1 MLTCRF
7 LIFSFLLLM
16 VASFSVAQDEPV
28 DTLEEMVAKIF
39 ATRRITRADQS
50 VLMAMFAGNN
60 ISANDKMLINQIYDA
75 LNQGRLRV
83 VE

>member
-1 MLTCRF
+1 M
-7 LIFSFLLLM
+7 ISM
-16 VASFSVAQDEPV
+16 AIQSVED
-28 DTLEEMVAKIF
+28 MVAKIF

-60 ISANDKMLINQIYDA
+60 ISASDKMLINQIYDA